1 MPSAEICL
9 NNMYFKRSLRRAFI
23 FLGGNNLLIN
33 DFHVLFTVLFVFSVA
48 FVNGMTD
55 APNAIV
61 SCVSTKSVSLK
72 KAVLIAAIS
81 DFAGSVTVG
90 LLNGSVAETVIN
102 IANLG
107 EDKQTAII
115 GLSASMLS
123 VVVWAVSAWLFG
135 IPTSESHALIAALAG
150 AGIAVN
156 NGISG
161 ISIDAWKK
169 VIYGLLI
176 SVFLGFMSGFVISKL
191 TVKFFSAK
199 KNADMIFKKSQVFSS
214 AFMSFMHGAQ
224 DSQKFT
230 GILMLVLFF
239 SGYSEKESVPVWLLM
254 LCPLFIAA
262 GTATGG
268 ERIIK
273 SVGTD
278 MLKMRKDQG
287 FSADIAGSLCLLI
300 STLMGMPVST
310 THTKTASVIGVGV
323 AENVKSLDWKVAGEM
338 IAAWLITFP
347 ACGLLGWLITK
358 IFC

>member
-1 MPSAEICL
+1 MITFA
-9 NNMYFKRSLRRAFI
+9 
-23 FLGGNNLLIN
+23 
-33 DFHVLFTVLFVFSVA
+33 VA

-61 SCVSTKSVSLK
+61 SCVSTQSINLK
-72 KAVLIAAIS
+72 NAVIIAAIS
-81 DFAGSVTVG
+81 DFAGSVTIG

-107 EDKQTAII
+107 DDKQTAII
-115 GLSASMLS
+115 GLAVSMLS
-123 VVVWAVSAWLFG
+123 VVIWAVAAWWFG
-135 IPTSESHALIAALAG
+135 IPTSESHALIASLAG
-150 AGIAVN
+150 AGIAIN
-156 NGISG
+156 NRF
-161 ISIDAWKK
+161 SIVAVEAWKK
-169 VIYGLLI
+169 VIYGMLI
-176 SVFLGFMSGFVISKL
+176 SVLLGVVSGYLISKF
-191 TVKFFSAK
+191 TVKLFKSQTKEK
-199 KNADMIFKKSQVFSS
+199 KDFIFKKSQVYSS

-230 GILMLVLFF
+230 GILMLILLF
-239 SGYSEKESVPVWLLM
+239 SDYSQSRDIPFGILL

-287 FSADIAGSLCLLI
+287 FSADIAGALCLLV

-310 THTKTASVIGVGV
+310 THTKTSAVIGVGI
-323 AENVKSLDWKVAGEM
+323 AEDVKLLDWKIAGEM
-338 IAAWLITFP
+338 VAAWLITFP
-347 ACGLLGWLITK
+347 ACGILGWFITK
-358 IFC
+358 LFLRIL